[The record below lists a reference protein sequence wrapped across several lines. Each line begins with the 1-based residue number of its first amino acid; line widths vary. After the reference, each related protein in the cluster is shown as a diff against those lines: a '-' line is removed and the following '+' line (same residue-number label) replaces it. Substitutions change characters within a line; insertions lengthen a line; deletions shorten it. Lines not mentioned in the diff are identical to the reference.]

1 MPSVCWNEHDMSGRC
16 GDGVLAI
23 EGDSVR
29 VMETIHRQRGDLI
42 MECGLELTGS
52 GVGYIL

>member
-1 MPSVCWNEHDMSGRC
+1 MIGRC